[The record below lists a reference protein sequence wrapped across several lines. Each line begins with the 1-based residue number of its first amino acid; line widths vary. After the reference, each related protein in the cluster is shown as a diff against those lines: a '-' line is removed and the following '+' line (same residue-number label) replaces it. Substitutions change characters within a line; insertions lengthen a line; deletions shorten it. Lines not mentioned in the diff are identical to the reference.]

1 MAKLFYFTATARN
14 SNLQDVI
21 HMCCMYVAS
30 ICLDFPRTNEMHR
43 TQFDYTCGPSIT
55 RYLMTCVL
63 TVCHVKL
70 TQSTAVME

>member
-30 ICLDFPRTNEMHR
+30 ICLDFHKERMKCTERNL
-43 TQFDYTCGPSIT
+43 IT
-55 RYLMTCVL
+55 RVDLL
-63 TVCHVKL
+63 SL
-70 TQSTAVME
+70 AIW